1 MRLARL
7 TGMLI
12 TVLTAFLTVTVLL
25 IPTANAEPPFRLPD
39 YVTDNSGVLSAK
51 QVGDVQDAVNA
62 LYSDRHVRLWVVFV
76 DSFAPSG
83 AVSWAQR
90 VRSISDLGT
99 QDAILAVATVDRSY
113 AFLVPS
119 EATGGSSTRVDDIRR
134 DHIEPALHRSDWAG
148 AAIAA
153 AQGLDTAK
161 TASGGAMSWVTL
173 LIIAAVLLLA
183 IAALIVWS
191 RHRRGRRRA
200 AELAAARRIDA
211 TDPAALAS
219 VSIDALDDLSR
230 SVVVD
235 VDNAIRTSDNE
246 LALAVEEFGN
256 TQTDPFAK
264 AINAA
269 KIALAQA
276 FNVRQQ
282 LDDAIPETAAQRRD
296 LLTRVIVAAARANR
310 ELDNQTKSFHQ
321 LRDLVIN
328 APERLDTL
336 TRQLVDI
343 TARIEPAQQQL
354 TALHTEFADSALVSV
369 ARNVNAAK
377 ERVEFADRSIARSRE
392 LVAKPVAGRQTELI
406 DCIRATESALGQ
418 ASSML
423 DAIDTAAS
431 DIRRAT
437 TTLPSAIADIQ
448 NGIAAATAQLT
459 QGKVT
464 NGNELTAARDKAVEA
479 VAEAQK
485 NGAGDPLGA
494 FTELT
499 QADADLDRL
508 LLAVTE
514 EREARERLERAFD
527 QALFT
532 AQSRVRSVSD
542 YVDTRRGSIGSEA
555 RTRLNEAVRQL
566 DAAQAKKNTDIT
578 EAIAHANGAST
589 LAAQAQQLAN
599 NDVAASQRQ
608 YMNQYGGGGQSN
620 MGAVIGGIIL
630 GNILSGAMRG
640 GGGGNW
646 TSSSYGGSQGPTSGG
661 GILGGGGRF

>member
-1 MRLARL
+1 MFMRLARL
-7 TGMLI
+7 IGMLI
-12 TVLTAFLTVTVLL
+12 SLLTAAALL
-25 IPTANAEPPFRLPD
+25 APTANAEPPFRLPD
-39 YVTDNSGVLSAK
+39 YVTDNAGVLGDK
-51 QVGDVQDAVNA
+51 QIGDVRDAVDS
-62 LYSDRHVRLWVVFV
+62 LYRDRHVRLWVVYV

-83 AVSWAQR
+83 AVSWAQS
-90 VRSISDLGT
+90 VRSISDLGP
-99 QDAILAVATVDRSY
+99 QDAILAVATTDRSY
-113 AFLVPS
+113 AYLVPS
-119 EATGGSSTRVDDIRR
+119 DAGGSATRVDDIRR
-134 DHIEPALHRSDWAG
+134 DQIEPALRLGDWAG

-153 AQGLDTAK
+153 ANGLDAKPAAK
-161 TASGGAMSWVTL
+161 TAPMSWAAL
-173 LIIAAVLLLA
+173 LSVVAILLLA
-183 IAALIVWS
+183 LSALVVWG
-191 RHRRGRRRA
+191 RHRRRRRRA
-200 AELAAARRIDA
+200 AELVAARRIDA

-219 VSIDALDDLSR
+219 LSVEALDDLSR

-235 VDNAIRTSDNE
+235 VDNAIRTSGNE

-256 TQTDPFAK
+256 AQTDPFDNAV
-264 AINAA
+264 NAA
-269 KIALAQA
+269 KVAIAQA

-282 LDDAIPETAAQRRD
+282 LDDAIPETPAQRRD
-296 LLTRVIVAAARANR
+296 LLTRVVVAAARANR
-310 ELDNQTKSFHQ
+310 ELDTQTNAFHQ

-336 TRQLVDI
+336 TRQLVDV

-354 TALHTEFADSALVSV
+354 TALHNEFSESALVSV
-369 ARNVNAAK
+369 ARNVDAAK
-377 ERVEFADRSIARSRE
+377 ERVDFADRSISRSRE

-423 DAIDTAAS
+423 DAIDSAAS

-437 TTLPSAIADIQ
+437 SALPAAIADIQ
-448 NGIAAATAQLT
+448 QGVEAASVQLAQGSMSKADRLA
-459 QGKVT
+459 K
-464 NGNELTAARDKAVEA
+464 ARDQAVKA
-479 VAEAQK
+479 VAEAQTT
-485 NGAGDPLGA
+485 GSADPLGA
-494 FTELT
+494 FTQLT
-499 QADADLDRL
+499 HADAELDRL
-508 LLAVTE
+508 LLEVTE
-514 EREARERLERAFD
+514 EREARERLARSFD

-542 YVDTRRGSIGSEA
+542 YIDTRRGSVGPEA

-566 DAAQAKKNTDIT
+566 DAAQAKKSTNIT

-599 NDVAASQRQ
+599 DDVQASQRS
-608 YMNQYGGGGQSN
+608 YMNHYGGGGQSN

-640 GGGGNW
+640 GFGGGGNW